1 MLKLLI
7 LRDRLRAFYGKYSSV
22 LMALLRFFLSFSA
35 MLIMNRGLGYMKT
48 LRSPLIPLVLAL
60 ISSVCPYGGI
70 CWILAMFMLAHIFAV
85 SLELALITAAFLLV
99 IALLYYGFQP
109 GDSFLLI
116 VTPMLFALKVPYL
129 VPILAGLGGALVSV
143 VPVSCGIVIYY
154 ILQYVRSNAAPLTNG
169 DALDITHRYVQ
180 MLNGILLSRTMLLY
194 IIAFAVCLIVVR
206 LVRSLPVNDAWPFAV
221 IAGLLSML
229 IVFFAGSLLYSVSLD
244 MVSLIGGCVLSGAAA
259 AVYQFF
265 VFSVDYSRTEYTQ
278 FEDDEYYYYVK
289 AVPKITVTAPEPRVQ
304 RINTVRRP
312 KHTREA
318 EAKR

>member
-22 LMALLRFFLSFSA
+22 LVALLRFLLALTA

-48 LRSPLIPLVLAL
+48 LRSPAIPLVLAL

-70 CWILAMFMLAHIFAV
+70 CWILALFMLAHIFAV

-129 VPILAGLGGALVSV
+129 VPILVGLGGALVSV
-143 VPVSCGIVIYY
+143 VPVSCGVVIYY
-154 ILQYVRSNAAPLTNG
+154 ILQYVRSNAGPLTNG

-180 MLNGILLSRTMLLY
+180 MLNGILLNRTMLLY
-194 IIAFAVCLIVVR
+194 IIAFAVSLIVVR
-206 LVRSLPVNDAWPFAV
+206 LVRTLPVNDAWPFAV
-221 IAGLLSML
+221 IAGLL
-229 IVFFAGSLLYSVSLD
+229 FHAD
-244 MVSLIGGCVLSGAAA
+244 RVLCGQS
-259 AVYQFF
+259 
-265 VFSVDYSRTEYTQ
+265 S
-278 FEDDEYYYYVK
+278 
-289 AVPKITVTAPEPRVQ
+289 VQ
-304 RINTVRRP
+304 RDQPEGRKPRGGMCGVVCRRGDP
-312 KHTREA
+312 EVLPIPCGLFQDGVHA
-318 EAKR
+318 V